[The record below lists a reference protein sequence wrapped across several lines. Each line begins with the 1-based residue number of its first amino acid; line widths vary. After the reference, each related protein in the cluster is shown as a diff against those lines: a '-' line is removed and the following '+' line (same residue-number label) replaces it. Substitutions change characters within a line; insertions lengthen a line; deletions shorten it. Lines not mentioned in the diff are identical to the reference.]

1 MKREIF
7 LKGKMFYL
15 MNPRIIFG
23 PSQPG
28 GKVCATLAASFF
40 EAFLRICH
48 TGHLSFY
55 PCNIMGLTRDKKYFK
70 PMIIYFRSATCF
82 RNAKMFRSAF
92 CLNEFPM
99 VVEANDKADVLNV
112 FKFCHQTNKL

>member
-1 MKREIF
+1 MGFNIDAH
-7 LKGKMFYL
+7 
-15 MNPRIIFG
+15 
-23 PSQPG
+23 Q
-28 GKVCATLAASFF
+28 
-40 EAFLRICH
+40 
-48 TGHLSFY
+48 HLYESPPVQVVFCMY
-55 PCNIMGLTRDKKYFK
+55 EHVIKKYFK